1 MGPSQQVVAEIA
13 LGVMLLAMERQI
25 ATGQK
30 HLQLFFRD
38 VWRARHREGTENLP
52 VTTQDFLDWLL
63 RAGPMAAARQRG
75 PWPRRRTRTPYAAWR
90 GIPGLTAG
98 LPPPAASATSRSTGR
113 KEEGGP

>member
-52 VTTQDFLDWLL
+52 VTTQDFLDWLV
-63 RAGPMAAARQRG
+63 RPGRWRRRGSVVRG
-75 PWPRRRTRTPYAAWR
+75 PGAGRGRLTPL
-90 GIPGLTAG
+90 GVGFPD
-98 LPPPAASATSRSTGR
+98 
-113 KEEGGP
+113 